1 MIRKFLMA
9 SASAVVL
16 TGSAVAADLPT
27 RAPPPVY
34 IPPVPIFTWTGIY
47 VGGQIGY
54 AWGNQNSVV
63 FLPNGSTLNGYSNN
77 DGVIGGA
84 HVGYNYQVNQFV
96 VGLEGSVDG
105 SSLSRSISGFTPSY
119 GIGGYTIG
127 GNTGVQGSIRGRV
140 GYAFDRVLI
149 YATGGVAFAGVNGY
163 ISTPYTYDSGSST
176 RVGWTIGG
184 GLEYAVTNNWSI
196 RAEYRYSSF
205 GSYTSSYPA
214 LAPILAASNV
224 TASRRTNENQ
234 VQVGFSYK
242 FDTFAPPAPVVAK
255 Y

>member
-9 SASAVVL
+9 SAAAVVL

-47 VGGQIGY
+47 LGGQIGY
-54 AWGNQNSVV
+54 AWGHQNSVV
-63 FLPNGSTLNGYSNN
+63 FLPNGSTLNGYTNN

-84 HVGYNYQVNQFV
+84 HVGYNYQVGQFV

-119 GIGGYTIG
+119 GIGAYTLG

-140 GYAFDRVLI
+140 GYAFDRVLL

-163 ISTPYTYDSGSST
+163 VQTPYAYNSGSST

-205 GSYTSSYPA
+205 GSYTTNYGG
-214 LAPILAASNV
+214 LAPLVTNV
-224 TASRRTNENQ
+224 SASRRTNENQ